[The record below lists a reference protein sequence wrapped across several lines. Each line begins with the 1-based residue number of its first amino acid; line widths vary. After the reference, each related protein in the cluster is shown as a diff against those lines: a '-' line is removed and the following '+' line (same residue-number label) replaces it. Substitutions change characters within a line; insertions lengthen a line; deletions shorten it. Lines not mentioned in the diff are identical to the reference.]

1 MDDNVGVPRTGE
13 GLSVVP
19 SLSEV
24 SEQIAI
30 AEHIPTEHETTT
42 TAVFHAGEEASN
54 TNVGGHPQCEVQVV
68 KVGDGNVSIS
78 FATPA
83 PAVSHIQASQ
93 ASLQPIQEVI
103 ADSPAHST
111 RSSSP
116 NLQESQAVTTIQQAE
131 QDEISGNQHADDGSP
146 LARQKFETQGKSAW
160 DAALSTD
167 VLIVRCRNETAELF
181 KTKLGSGG
189 RGKCIKYQ
197 DQWMTPS
204 EFEARCGRASS
215 KDWKRSIRYG
225 GRTLQS
231 LIEDGILS
239 PHAIS
244 CTCATCCDDDTLAG
258 PIRLFV
264 PYKRRK
270 RESSQSGSPILKK
283 SLSLSSENSRR
294 DAHGFMMRSV
304 SVDSASGAFTTNE
317 DGTVMDTG
325 DLSNGLVT
333 VSSCVT
339 SAVPPQTP
347 ATPLTPM
354 MSPCPPIMTQAAA
367 VRPEGQQTIT
377 VTLPVTPLPTGDAVV
392 DQRRHWWHI
401 EEMVNSLLNTAQQL
415 KGMIEHAKLQ
425 AEAAKDAAI
434 AQVKL
439 QAEAEKK
446 EALAQA
452 RMNSLMQFSRALN
465 DARVEKEAAVAQA
478 VAQAKA
484 EKMEAAADE
493 RQEQLIKSLNGGEG
507 EITMEDDPSVVEE
520 GEKNGV
526 E

>member
-1 MDDNVGVPRTGE
+1 MDDNVVVPRPSE
-13 GLSVVP
+13 GLSVVS

-30 AEHIPTEHETTT
+30 AEHIPTEHETAAN
-42 TAVFHAGEEASN
+42 AVFHPGEEASSA
-54 TNVGGHPQCEVQVV
+54 NVGGHPQCEVQVV
-68 KVGDGNVSIS
+68 KVANGNVSLS

-83 PAVSHIQASQ
+83 PSATHIQSSQ
-93 ASLQPIQEVI
+93 STLQPLQEVI

-116 NLQESQAVTTIQQAE
+116 NLQDSQAVASIQHGE
-131 QDEISGNQHADDGSP
+131 QDEISTGNQHDEDSP
-146 LARQKFETQGKSAW
+146 LSRAKYDTQGKSPW
-160 DAALSTD
+160 DGALNTE
-167 VLIVRCRNETAELF
+167 VLIVRCRNESAELY
-181 KTKLGSGG
+181 KNKLGSGG

-197 DQWMTPS
+197 DHWMTPS

-231 LIEDGILS
+231 LIEDGVLV

-270 RESSQSGSPILKK
+270 RESSQSGSPVLKK
-283 SLSLSSENSRR
+283 SLSLSSETSRR
-294 DAHGFMMRSV
+294 EAHGFMMRSV
-304 SVDSASGAFTTNE
+304 SVDSASGAFASNE
-317 DGTVMDTG
+317 EHTVMDAAELPG
-325 DLSNGLVT
+325 GLVT

-339 SAVPPQTP
+339 SVVPPHTP

-354 MSPCPPIMTQAAA
+354 MTTCPPAMSQA
-367 VRPEGQQTIT
+367 VRPESQTIT
-377 VTLPVTPLPTGDAVV
+377 VTLPITPLVSADGMA

-415 KGMIEHAKLQ
+415 KGMIEHAKIQ

-434 AQVKL
+434 TQVKL

-452 RMNSLMQFSRALN
+452 RMNSLMQLSRALN
-465 DARVEKEAAVAQA
+465 DARLEKEAAVAQA
-478 VAQAKA
+478 VANAKA

-507 EITMEDDPSVVEE
+507 EIPMEEAPTVAEE
-520 GEKNGV
+520 VEKNGV
-526 E
+526 D

>member
-1 MDDNVGVPRTGE
+1 MDDNVGVPRTSE

-42 TAVFHAGEEASN
+42 TAVFHGGEEASSV
-54 TNVGGHPQCEVQVV
+54 NVGAHPQCEVQVV
-68 KVGDGNVSIS
+68 KVTNGNVSLS

-83 PAVSHIQASQ
+83 PSAPHIQATQST
-93 ASLQPIQEVI
+93 LQPIQEVI

-116 NLQESQAVTTIQQAE
+116 NLQDSQAVTTLQQAE
-131 QDEISGNQHADDGSP
+131 QDEMSAGNHHHDEGSP
-146 LARQKFETQGKSAW
+146 LSRSKYETQGKSPWEGAMNG
-160 DAALSTD
+160 D
-167 VLIVRCRNETAELF
+167 VLIVRCRNETAELY
-181 KTKLGSGG
+181 KNKLGSGG

-197 DQWMTPS
+197 DHWMTPS

-231 LIEDGILS
+231 LIEDGILV

-270 RESSQSGSPILKK
+270 RESSQSGSPVLKK

-294 DAHGFMMRSV
+294 EAHGFMMRSV
-304 SVDSASGAFTTNE
+304 SVDSASGAFASND
-317 DGTVMDTG
+317 DGAVMDTG
-325 DLSNGLVT
+325 DLASGLVA
-333 VSSCVT
+333 VSSGVT
-339 SAVPPQTP
+339 SAVPPHTP

-354 MSPCPPIMTQAAA
+354 MSPCPPAMTQAI
-367 VRPEGQQTIT
+367 RPENQTIT
-377 VTLPVTPLPTGDAVV
+377 VTLPVTPLATTDGIA

-415 KGMIEHAKLQ
+415 KGMIEHAKIQ

-434 AQVKL
+434 TQVKL

-452 RMNSLMQFSRALN
+452 RMNSLMQLSRALN
-465 DARVEKEAAVAQA
+465 DARLEKEAAVAQA
-478 VAQAKA
+478 VAHAKA

-507 EITMEDDPSVVEE
+507 EITMEEAPAVAEE
-520 GEKNGV
+520 VEKNGV

>member
-1 MDDNVGVPRTGE
+1 M
-13 GLSVVP
+13 P

-24 SEQIAI
+24 NEQIAI

-42 TAVFHAGEEASN
+42 TAVFHPGEEASS
-54 TNVGGHPQCEVQVV
+54 TNVSGHTQCEVQVV
-68 KVGDGNVSIS
+68 KVTNGNVSIS

-83 PAVSHIQASQ
+83 PSASHIQGAQS
-93 ASLQPIQEVI
+93 SLQPIQEVI
-103 ADSPAHST
+103 ADSPTHST

-116 NLQESQAVTTIQQAE
+116 SLQDSQAVTTIQQAE
-131 QDEISGNQHADDGSP
+131 QDDMSSANQQDEGSP
-146 LARQKFETQGKSAW
+146 LARATQKSPW
-160 DAALSTD
+160 DGAINSD
-167 VLIVRCRNETAELF
+167 VLMVRCRNETAELF
-181 KTKLGSGG
+181 KNKLGSGG

-197 DQWMTPS
+197 DLWMTPS

-231 LIEDGILS
+231 LIEDGVLV

-270 RESSQSGSPILKK
+270 RESSQSGSPVLKK

-294 DAHGFMMRSV
+294 EAHGFMMRSV
-304 SVDSASGAFTTNE
+304 SVDSASGAFASNDE
-317 DGTVMDTG
+317 GAVMDTG
-325 DLSNGLVT
+325 DLSSGLVT
-333 VSSCVT
+333 VTSCVT
-339 SAVPPQTP
+339 SAVPPHTP

-354 MSPCPPIMTQAAA
+354 MSPCLPAMSQG
-367 VRPEGQQTIT
+367 VRPDGQTIT
-377 VTLPVTPLPTGDAVV
+377 VTLPVTPLATSDGMA

-425 AEAAKDAAI
+425 ADAAKDAAI
-434 AQVKL
+434 TQVKL

-452 RMNSLMQFSRALN
+452 RMNSLMQLSRALN

-478 VAQAKA
+478 VAQVKA

-507 EITMEDDPSVVEE
+507 EITMEEAPPVAAEV
-520 GEKNGV
+520 EKNGV
-526 E
+526 D